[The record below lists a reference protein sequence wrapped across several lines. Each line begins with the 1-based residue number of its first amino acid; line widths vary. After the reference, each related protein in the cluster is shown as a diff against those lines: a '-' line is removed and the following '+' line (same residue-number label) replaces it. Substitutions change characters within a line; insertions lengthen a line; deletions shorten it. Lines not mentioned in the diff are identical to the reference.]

1 VLLDHVD
8 GKPLRKIAD
17 KDKISKSK
25 VEREFRRELAK
36 LPHNNDFTKK
46 YCNRFCG
53 IIVVD
58 GKYVKVRNYDSKI
71 PLLWG
76 IDYLSHDVPVFK
88 LAPSE
93 SYQSWLKYFG
103 YLKTI
108 KYPLKIIVCDDNE
121 NIRRAAKYIFP
132 RALIQ
137 LCHNH
142 YLENIRKALRTR
154 TEKEYI
160 PFVEDLKKEL
170 FSLKLTVK
178 TFRKRSFKLF
188 NKYQNDDTCVRCLL
202 KINEL
207 TKELTA
213 AHYVKK
219 TPRDTNLIELYNS
232 HLEARLKSIKG
243 FKSFAGAEQWLNAYI
258 LRRRLKAFTDCSKK
272 FRYLNGKTAVSVT
285 SKKQAVLPVLFV

>member
-1 VLLDHVD
+1 M
-8 GKPLRKIAD
+8 
-17 KDKISKSK
+17 
-25 VEREFRRELAK
+25 
-36 LPHNNDFTKK
+36 
-46 YCNRFCG
+46 YCSRFCG

-58 GKYVKVRNYDSKI
+58 GKYIKVRGYDTKI

-76 IDYLSHDVPVFK
+76 LDYLSHDIPVFR

-103 YLKTI
+103 YLKSI
-108 KYPLKIIVCDDNE
+108 KYPLKIVVCDDNE

-154 TEKEYI
+154 TEEEYI
-160 PFVEDLKKEL
+160 PFVEDLKREL

-188 NKYQNDDTCVRCLL
+188 NKYQHDDTCVRYLL
-202 KINEL
+202 RINEL
-207 TKELTA
+207 IKELTA

-219 TPRDTNLIELYNS
+219 SPRDTNLIELFNS

-243 FKSFAGAEQWLNAYI
+243 FKSFVHAEQWLNAYI
-258 LRRRLKAFTDCSKK
+258 LRRRFKAFTDCSKK
-272 FRYLNGKTAVSVT
+272 FRYLNGKTAVLVT